1 MKSCGSI
8 SCLNSIQFKLDS
20 HPSGH
25 SNLPVRR
32 FAQALP
38 YVSALAD
45 VEGMVRTLA
54 TQIEHP
60 DFPELLKVFAR
71 IGCLSFGG
79 PAGQIA
85 LMHRE
90 LVEER
95 RWVDEDQYLHAL
107 NFCHLLPGPEAQQ
120 LATWVGWRLHGV
132 KGGLA
137 AGLLFVIPGA
147 LVILALSTL
156 YAYAA
161 NLDWF
166 AAMFVGIKA
175 AVLSIVVQALIRI
188 GGRALNTRFKHVVAA
203 AAFIAL
209 FFFNLPFPVVVL
221 GAGAIGM
228 FVATRRPGWLAL
240 KANGAVNKFV
250 AKPWRMSLK
259 AIFIW
264 SLIWALPLLVV
275 LLTLGRDHVLWDIG
289 IFFSQLALVTFG
301 GAYAVLAYMAQE
313 AVNGFG
319 WLSPREMA
327 DGLGL
332 AETTPG
338 PLILVTQFV
347 GYLAA
352 FRAPEPFTPLV
363 AGIIGAGLTTWV
375 TFAPCFLWIFAFAP
389 WIERMENAKWLK
401 GGLATL
407 TAAVVGVIANLTAW
421 FALHV
426 LFSGVGE
433 RQFGPVRLYWPDIAT
448 FDWRAAVLSLMA
460 AFLVFRLGWNV
471 IAVLFAAALGGIA
484 IGLV

>member
-1 MKSCGSI
+1 MC
-8 SCLNSIQFKLDS
+8 
-20 HPSGH
+20 PR
-25 SNLPVRR
+25 P
-32 FAQALP
+32 AA
-38 YVSALAD
+38 
-45 VEGMVRTLA
+45 VEGMEHDVAAQL
-54 TQIEHP
+54 EHP
-60 DFPELLKVFAR
+60 DFRELLKVFTR

-120 LATWVGWRLHGV
+120 LATWVGWRLHGI

-147 LVILALSTL
+147 LVILAMSIL
-156 YAYAA
+156 YSYAA
-161 NLDWF
+161 NLGWF

-175 AVLSIVVQALIRI
+175 AVLAIVVQALIRI
-188 GGRALNTRFKHVVAA
+188 GSRALNTWFKKVVAA
-203 AAFIAL
+203 ASFFAL
-209 FFFNLPFPVVVL
+209 FFLDLPFPLVVL
-221 GAGAIGM
+221 GAGALGM
-228 FVATRRPGWLAL
+228 FVATRRPDWLAL
-240 KANGAVNKFV
+240 KSSERSIVPVTNT
-250 AKPWRMSLK
+250 WRMTVQAVLVGG
-259 AIFIW
+259 
-264 SLIWALPLLVV
+264 LIWAAPLL
-275 LLTLGRDHVLWDIG
+275 LIFLTLGPDHVLWHIG
-289 IFFSQLALVTFG
+289 SFFSQLALVTFG

-319 WLSPREMA
+319 WLSAGEMA

-352 FRAPEPFTPLV
+352 FRAPEPFAPLV
-363 AGIIGAGLTTWV
+363 AGILGAGLTLWV

-389 WIERMENAKWLK
+389 WIDRMENAKWLK

-426 LFSGVGE
+426 LFNVVGE
-433 RQFGPVRLYWPDIAT
+433 RRFGPFRIYWPDVAT
-448 FDWRAAVLSLMA
+448 FNWQAAILCIMSF
-460 AFLVFRLGWNV
+460 FLIFRLRWNV
-471 IAVLFAAALGGIA
+471 IAVLAVAAFCGVWS
-484 IGLV
+484 GLL